1 MRREALPRNGSVLS
15 VAFGD
20 VLSTRMRTVET
31 REHDEPGRILW
42 HAFSGISRGHVSL
55 IGQFEERLERAVE
68 GFFAR
73 LFRSGVH
80 PVEIGKRLQR
90 VMEDGKTVALR
101 RTYVPN
107 VYRITVS
114 TQDYERLA
122 PLEAKIV
129 EELEIF
135 VGEVARQ
142 RQWALPDS
150 PRVSFAADG
159 RLSTGEFRITAEA
172 VALRSA
178 AQPAAARR
186 SAPPPEVVEEVPS
199 PPPPQ
204 PSAETGAPSLVML
217 TDGRPVKTVAVER
230 RVRIGRQSDNDLV
243 VVDPGVSRHHAE
255 VINAGGSCTLH
266 DLGSTNGT
274 YVNGSVVHEH
284 ALRDGDQIS
293 VGSTVVEFRRD

>member
-1 MRREALPRNGSVLS
+1 
-15 VAFGD
+15 
-20 VLSTRMRTVET
+20 MRTIET
-31 REHDEPGRILW
+31 KERDEPRRILW

-73 LFRSGVH
+73 LFKSGVH

-107 VYRITVS
+107 VYRITVG
-114 TQDYERLA
+114 TQDYDRLA

-142 RQWALPDS
+142 RQWALADS

-172 VALRSA
+172 VALRSE
-178 AQPAAARR
+178 AQPAPARR
-186 SAPPPEVVEEVPS
+186 AAAPAPVEDV
-199 PPPPQ
+199 PPPP
-204 PSAETGAPSLVML
+204 PARPRADAGNPSLVML
-217 TDGRPVKTVAVER
+217 RDGRPTKTVTIER

-255 VINAGGSCTLH
+255 VINAGGACTLH